1 MTRSRKIALR
11 ALYCLLLSCGVL
23 TICSKNS
30 FLYPLNDWVD
40 VNCFFTVGRGIRHGL
55 VPYLDLY
62 DQKGPLLYFV
72 YALAAL
78 ISENSF
84 LGVFLIEVMLYA
96 FFLFYSGRIAETLS
110 GFPAAFFLTATGT
123 GIAVPLTPAFSHGG
137 SAEEFF
143 LPVFAASLYLVLKT
157 IRERSPMNWRQGMLL
172 GLIAAAAFWTKYT
185 FCGLYAGLAAAVL
198 IIYLAEGR
206 IKELLRL
213 ILCFLAGFLSL
224 SALIL
229 LWYLLRGG
237 LPALWKAYFI
247 DNLTSYTQNIRGGN
261 YPDPLPNLLNNL
273 PWSIPLFLGLTG
285 LLLQLR
291 KQWWEFLAVLLSSVG
306 LFVFTYWSGRKYPY
320 YALVMASFAPV
331 GYGVMFRL
339 IPDAVKT
346 RRGFRRAAAGAATLI
361 AALSPFTACA
371 WSSNFYLTKIPRED
385 TPQYRF
391 GEIISASED
400 ASLLNYGFLDGG
412 FYLASGSL
420 PVTRFFCTLNNSLPE
435 MEKEHRT
442 AIAEGKPAYL
452 VVRGKRAKGLENYQL
467 IDECSMVFEGREWTY
482 YLYRRPDQPR

>member
-1 MTRSRKIALR
+1 MTRSRKNALQV
-11 ALYCLLLSCGVL
+11 LYCLLLSCGVL

-84 LGVFLIEVMLYA
+84 LGVFLIEVILYA
-96 FFLFYSGRIAETLS
+96 LFLFYSGRIAETLS
-110 GFPAAFFLTATGT
+110 SFPAAFFLTAAGT

-157 IRERSPMNWRQGMLL
+157 IRERNPMNWRQGVLM
-172 GLIAAAAFWTKYT
+172 GLFAAAAFWTKYT

-198 IIYLAEGR
+198 IIYLAGGR

-237 LPALWKAYFI
+237 LPALWNAYFI
-247 DNLTSYTQNIRGGN
+247 DNLTSYSQNIRGGN

-285 LLLQLR
+285 LLLQIR
-291 KQWWEFLAVLLSSVG
+291 KQWRGFLAVLLSSVG

-339 IPDAVKT
+339 IPATVKT
-346 RRGFRRAAAGAATLI
+346 RRGFRRAVAGAAALT
-361 AALSPFTACA
+361 AALSPFAAYA
-371 WSSNFYLTKIPRED
+371 WSSNFYLTKIPREG

-412 FYLASGSL
+412 FYFASGSL
-420 PVTRFFCTLNNSLPE
+420 PVTRFFCTLNNNLPE

-482 YLYRRPDQPR
+482 YLYRRFF